1 MFCLYTLYASSLRK
15 MAIAYRP
22 QAPRLNQTHGDGEH
36 MATATVCAAA
46 SPGLDCCWLGTH
58 PTESAA
64 THTLP
69 SNCLEQKLTYYLYFV
84 AKCSASTLSPGSST
98 LSLLLTWYFSRIM
111 INSTWY
117 LINVRLVMM
126 RDA

>member
-1 MFCLYTLYASSLRK
+1 MQVACGKWPSLIDPKLQGSIKR
-15 MAIAYRP
+15 MEM
-22 QAPRLNQTHGDGEH
+22 TS

-46 SPGLDCCWLGTH
+46 SPGLNCCWLGTH

-111 INSTWY
+111 INS
-117 LINVRLVMM
+117 I
-126 RDA
+126 